1 MKYEQLYMDTISKFG
16 HQPQMIKTIEE
27 CAELQK
33 AFAKL
38 LNNWNEKDY
47 NNAIEEIA
55 DVQIMIDQMKLVFGI
70 EAVRCAK
77 KDKIKRLKSRVY
89 DTTELPTLQPT
100 FAAFD
105 KKEQAEQEHQ
115 TSES

>member
-1 MKYEQLYMDTISKFG
+1 MKHEQLYMDAMSKFG
-16 HQPQMIKTIEE
+16 HQSQMIKTIEE

-70 EAVRCAK
+70 EAVRCVK

-89 DTTELPTLQPT
+89 DNTEMPSLQPT
-100 FAAFD
+100 FVSFN
-105 KKEQAEQEHQ
+105 KKEQAELENQA
-115 TSES
+115 SKS